1 MELLLALVVV
11 ATIALLGAAAV
22 RYGVDS
28 RVIPERTGETNAW
41 L

>member
-11 ATIALLGAAAV
+11 ATIALLGAAADA
-22 RYGVDS
+22 YGVDS
-28 RVIPERTGETNAW
+28 RVYPERSGETNAW